1 MNKTYSEVNT
11 VGLKVKA
18 VKGAGINVATQF
30 VGLICHTVGVIVLA
44 RLLTPK
50 DFGLVAMVTAFSY
63 WFMNFGVNGF
73 TEYIIQ
79 KQHISKKDVNSIF
92 WLHVFLA
99 TFLASGFACFGFL
112 LVDFYEEP
120 ALIGISAAMATSF
133 ILCSF
138 FTTHFALLMRE
149 MKFASI
155 AIVRLVA
162 VILSIVFAIAVA
174 IGGMGYWA
182 VVTRQLTIPAV
193 SIIAAWFICPWRP
206 GRPRYIANALPG
218 LKYAIQVYCNFS
230 LGYVTRNIDK
240 VLLGKLHGSELLG
253 NYDRAIHLSS
263 MPANQLL
270 APLHR
275 VALATL
281 SRLKNDKERFAAYYT
296 KAVSTIT
303 FLGTILAVILT
314 LSAQDL
320 ILLLL
325 GPEWVE
331 AGKVVMALGP
341 GIAAKFVYE
350 THSWLHLS
358 LGTPGRWLRWNI
370 FASILTI
377 TAFIIAAP
385 FGAVAM
391 GIAYSAR
398 TYAIVIPALWYAG
411 QPIQLS
417 LKVLISFIWA
427 YFAAAISVCFFW
439 LYLSA
444 YWLPLN
450 GLLTRVGTINKILI
464 ISCTVSFLY
473 LVVVIILQ
481 RGLRSIREI
490 LSLIRL
496 ILDRKES

>member
-1 MNKTYSEVNT
+1 MNETDSDLKT
-11 VGLKVKA
+11 VGLKTKA
-18 VKGAGINVATQF
+18 VRGAGVNVAAQF
-30 VGLICHTVGVIVLA
+30 VGAVCRTVGVIVLA

-50 DFGLVAMVTAFSY
+50 DFGMVAMVTAFSQ

-79 KQHISKKDVNSIF
+79 KQHISKKEVNSIF

-99 TFLASGFACFGFL
+99 TFLASGFACSGFL

-133 ILCSF
+133 ILSAL

-155 AIVRLVA
+155 AIVQLVA
-162 VILSIVFAIAVA
+162 VILSIVFAIAAA
-174 IGGMGYWA
+174 IGGLGYWA

-193 SIIAAWFICPWRP
+193 SMIAAWFICPWCP
-206 GRPRYIANALPG
+206 CRPRYLSNALPG

-230 LGYVTRNIDK
+230 LEYVTRNIDK
-240 VLLGKLHGSELLG
+240 VLLGKFHGSELLG
-253 NYDRAIHLSS
+253 NYDRAYYLSL

-270 APLHR
+270 TPLHS

-281 SRLKNDKERFAAYYT
+281 SRLRNDRERFTAYYT
-296 KAVSTIT
+296 KAVSMIA
-303 FLGTILAVILT
+303 FLGTIVAVILT
-314 LSAQDL
+314 FSAQDL

-325 GPEWVE
+325 GPEWAE
-331 AGKVVMALGP
+331 AGRVVMALGP
-341 GIAAKFVYE
+341 GIAAMLVYG

-358 LGTPGRWLRWNI
+358 LGTPNKWLRWNI
-370 FASILTI
+370 FASVLTI

-398 TYAIVIPALWYAG
+398 AYVLTLPALWYAG
-411 QPIQLS
+411 RPIQLS
-417 LKVLISFIWA
+417 LKVLTSSIWA
-427 YFAAAISVCFFW
+427 YFVSAISVCVFW

-444 YWLPLN
+444 YWLSLKGLLAGLSPLN
-450 GLLTRVGTINKILI
+450 RVVMTSCI
-464 ISCTVSFLY
+464 ISFLY
-473 LVVVIILQ
+473 VAIVIILQ
-481 RGLRSIREI
+481 RGLGSIREI
-490 LSLIRL
+490 LSLSRL
-496 ILDRKES
+496 ILSRKKS

>member
-133 ILCSF
+133 ILHSF

-155 AIVRLVA
+155 AIVQLVA

-206 GRPRYIANALPG
+206 GRPRHIANALPG

-230 LGYVTRNIDK
+230 LGYVTKNIDK

-270 APLHR
+270 APLHS

-320 ILLLL
+320 IPLLL

-341 GIAAKFVYE
+341 GIAAMFVYG

-358 LGTPGRWLRWNI
+358 LGTPNRWLRWNI

-398 TYAIVIPALWYAG
+398 AYFLVVPALWYAG
-411 QPIQLS
+411 RPIQLG
-417 LKVLISFIWA
+417 LKGILSSVWP
-427 YFAAAISVCFFW
+427 YFTAAILVSLLWF
-439 LYLSA
+439 YLSSR
-444 YWLPLN
+444 WPPLS
-450 GLLTRVGTINKILI
+450 GLLEKNGPFNRVVMITFF
-464 ISCTVSFLY
+464 VSFFY
-473 LVVVIILQ
+473 VAFVILVQ
-481 RGLRSIREI
+481 RSFSSIREI
-490 LSLIRL
+490 IAFIRL
-496 ILDRKES
+496 LIS